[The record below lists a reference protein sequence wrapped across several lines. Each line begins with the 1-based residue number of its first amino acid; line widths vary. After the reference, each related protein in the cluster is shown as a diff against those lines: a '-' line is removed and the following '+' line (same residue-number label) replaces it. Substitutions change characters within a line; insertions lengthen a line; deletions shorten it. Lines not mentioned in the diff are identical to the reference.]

1 MRERVK
7 SFKQFLNE
15 SIDLDKCFDV
25 DYYESFWNENNENVE
40 EYWETD
46 GKGIFQA
53 NIDRVKEFEFPLTV
67 YRGVHLEDP
76 NNYEQRPN
84 ESWSLDEGH
93 SMMFSEDDNDMEFYI
108 LKGEVENLEDLN
120 VRRFVELAFT
130 NNAEEELRPIKVSN
144 IKILKKIM
152 RSL

>member
-1 MRERVK
+1 MRDRVK

-15 SIDLDKCFDV
+15 SIELDKCFDV
-25 DYYESFWNENNENVE
+25 DYYESFWYENAE
-40 EYWETD
+40 ECGYSRDDWETD

-53 NIDRVKEFEFPLTV
+53 NIDRVKEFEFPLTI
-67 YRGVHLEDP
+67 YRGVNLEDP
-76 NNYEQRPN
+76 NNYEQREN

-93 SMMFSEDDNDMEFYI
+93 SMMFSDDDDMDFYI
-108 LKGEVENLEDLN
+108 LKGEVANLEDLN

-144 IKILKKIM
+144 IEVLNNQK
-152 RSL
+152 